1 MREAG
6 ASEPGCF
13 PVGRG
18 PGAVRVVAQ
27 GALLAFWGAR
37 VEGDSVGD
45 HGEDV
50 GDIEVEPG
58 GCPHGLECGIG
69 GQDAGDLRQFRVV
82 HVAELV
88 IEGPQF
94 PACGDAA
101 DLPGGLVRQEVGD
114 QHADAEHRYVL
125 AERVAEVAEPSL
137 PFPYLGVDEQGG
149 QWLAAAAEGAAQGVR
164 AVVLQ
169 DLGRILAIEQHCLQV
184 PGERPEGAVGAEGG
198 FAPGGVAVEG
208 DEDAGAVQVGGLA
221 DQGGLLAGQGSAA
234 GGEPGVPARS
244 AMVTAMASNGPSTRT
259 GVAP

>member
-6 ASEPGCF
+6 AGEPGCF

-37 VEGDSVGD
+37 AEGDSVGD

-50 GDIEVEPG
+50 GDIEVELG
-58 GCPHGLECGIG
+58 GGPHGLECGVG

-88 IEGPQF
+88 IEGLEF

-114 QHADAEHRYVL
+114 QHGDVEHRHVL
-125 AERVAEVAEPSL
+125 ARSL
-137 PFPYLGVDEQGG
+137 GRP
-149 QWLAAAAEGAAQGVR
+149 
-164 AVVLQ
+164 AVV
-169 DLGRILAIEQHCLQV
+169 
-184 PGERPEGAVGAEGG
+184 PMT
-198 FAPGGVAVEG
+198 
-208 DEDAGAVQVGGLA
+208 
-221 DQGGLLAGQGSAA
+221 
-234 GGEPGVPARS
+234 RS
-244 AMVTAMASNGPSTRT
+244 WRR
-259 GVAP
+259 

>member
-50 GDIEVEPG
+50 GDVEVESG
-58 GCPHGLECGIG
+58 GGPHGLECGVG

-82 HVAELV
+82 NVVELL
-88 IEGPQF
+88 IERLEF

-101 DLPGGLVRQEVGD
+101 NLPDGVVRQEVGD
-114 QHADAEHRYVL
+114 
-125 AERVAEVAEPSL
+125 
-137 PFPYLGVDEQGG
+137 
-149 QWLAAAAEGAAQGVR
+149 
-164 AVVLQ
+164 
-169 DLGRILAIEQHCLQV
+169 
-184 PGERPEGAVGAEGG
+184 
-198 FAPGGVAVEG
+198 
-208 DEDAGAVQVGGLA
+208 
-221 DQGGLLAGQGSAA
+221 
-234 GGEPGVPARS
+234 
-244 AMVTAMASNGPSTRT
+244 
-259 GVAP
+259 